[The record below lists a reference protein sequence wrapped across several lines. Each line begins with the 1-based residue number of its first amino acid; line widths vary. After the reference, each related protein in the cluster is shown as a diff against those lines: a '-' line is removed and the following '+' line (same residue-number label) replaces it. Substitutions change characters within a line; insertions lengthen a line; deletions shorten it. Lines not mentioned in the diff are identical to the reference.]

1 MFSNRLEFKGAV
13 IGMLLGD
20 ACIPKIQRG
29 VNASLRIG
37 HSIKQKAYM
46 EYKRPMLE
54 YLTGCRVYEPK
65 VKVLGKEYGTITL
78 DTRVHPMYTKLREHM
93 YIDGRKT
100 VDEHVM
106 KCLTP
111 LGLALLYQDDG
122 TLINHEGFLTPFLC
136 THGFSKTE
144 VEMMSRMIQKR
155 FGLQWRLRKDKQY
168 YALRLRRSDRKAFY
182 DLISPYVCPSMEYK
196 VRDDG
201 KEATGYGSKI
211 DKVCKECDKAFQVSY
226 KNRNRVYCGCSCYHK
241 SREKRGRPQANA

>member
-1 MFSNRLEFKGAV
+1 
-13 IGMLLGD
+13 MLLGD

-29 VNASLRIG
+29 VNAYLRIG

-65 VKVLGKEYGTITL
+65 VRVKGKEYGTITL

-100 VDEHVM
+100 IDEHVM

-111 LGLALLYQDDG
+111 LGFALWYQDDG
-122 TLINHEGFLTPFLC
+122 CLTDHSGFLTPLLC
-136 THGFSKTE
+136 THGFSKAE
-144 VEMMSRMIQKR
+144 VELISRMLQKK

-168 YALRLRRSDRKAFY
+168 YALRLRRTDREAFFN
-182 DLISPYVCPSMEYK
+182 LISPYICPSMEYK
-196 VRDDG
+196 IRDDV
-201 KEATGYGSKI
+201 KKATGYGTKV
-211 DKVCKECDKAFQVSY
+211 DKVCLECKNAFQVPY
-226 KNRNRVYCGCSCYHK
+226 KERTRSYCGCLCYHK
-241 SREKRGRPQANA
+241 SREKRGRSQAVA